1 MFKKILF
8 ATSASPASDNAAK
21 VAFELAQKQG
31 AELHVFHVLG
41 LPTRAF
47 SLDVNDVRTGD
58 RENLSTDYHEWVL
71 EELRHTYADQLAAGS
86 DHVTLKALPG
96 VPATEILRYARQEGV
111 DLIIMGANTRD
122 ENVGSARSRSF
133 IGNTMQKVAKSAR
146 CPVLII
152 NRPCTTCWNLFSNI
166 VFCTDFSKAAD
177 SAFTFAR
184 NAAEEIGAKLYL
196 FHAVDLSAQL
206 MGLYSGQIEIE
217 RLVEKARLKM
227 QEKYLSKLGEFD
239 NYGVEIWE
247 GTPYVEVLK
256 FAREKQAD
264 LIVMA
269 HHAKDAPEEEAEIGS
284 TVEQVVLRS
293 ACPVASVTHMDKL
306 VAA

>member
-21 VAFELAQKQG
+21 VAFDLSRKHG
-31 AELHVFHVLG
+31 AKLHVFHVLG

-47 SLDVNDVRTGD
+47 SLDVDDVRTGD
-58 RENLSTDYHEWVL
+58 RENISTDYHEWVM
-71 EELRHTYADQLAAGS
+71 EELKTTYAEQLAEGS
-86 DHVTLKALPG
+86 EHVVLKAVPG
-96 VPATEILRYARQEGV
+96 IPATEILRYARQEDA

-133 IGNTMQKVAKSAR
+133 IGNTMQRVAKSAR

-166 VFCTDFSKAAD
+166 IFCTDFSKAAD
-177 SAFTFAR
+177 AAFAFAR
-184 NAAEEIGAKLYL
+184 NTAKEIGAKLYL
-196 FHAVDLSAQL
+196 FHAVDLSSQL
-206 MGLYSGQIEIE
+206 LGLYSGQIEIE
-217 RLVEKARLKM
+217 RLIEKARARM
-227 QEKYLSKLGEFD
+227 EEKYIAKLGDFD
-239 NYGVEIWE
+239 NYAMEIWE

-269 HHAKDAPEEEAEIGS
+269 HHAKEVPDEEAEIGS

-293 ACPVASVTHMDKL
+293 ACPVASVSHMDK
-306 VAA
+306 VATA